1 MKYIALIAYGDED
14 YGEFAINACNDKD
27 ALEAAKEKA
36 REFDGSVVS
45 VVQGKNLE
53 TGRVVS

>member
-1 MKYIALIAYGDED
+1 MNYVALISYGDD
-14 YGEFAINACNDKD
+14 DFGKFSIVAHNDKE

-36 REFDGSVVS
+36 REFDGAVVS
-45 VVQGKNLE
+45 VVQGKNYE